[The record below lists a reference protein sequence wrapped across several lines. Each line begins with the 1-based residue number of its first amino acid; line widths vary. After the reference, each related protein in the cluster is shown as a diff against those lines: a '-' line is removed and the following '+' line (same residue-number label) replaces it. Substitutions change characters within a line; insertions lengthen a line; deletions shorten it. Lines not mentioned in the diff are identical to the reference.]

1 MQVPLRVLLSPQEV
15 GDMSQ
20 LQHETKTLLF
30 HRKYYN
36 DSVSIFD
43 YLRQNVIIVLFSKIV
58 LHLVVVLGY

>member
-1 MQVPLRVLLSPQEV
+1 
-15 GDMSQ
+15 MSQ
-20 LQHETKTLLF
+20 LQHETKTLLL